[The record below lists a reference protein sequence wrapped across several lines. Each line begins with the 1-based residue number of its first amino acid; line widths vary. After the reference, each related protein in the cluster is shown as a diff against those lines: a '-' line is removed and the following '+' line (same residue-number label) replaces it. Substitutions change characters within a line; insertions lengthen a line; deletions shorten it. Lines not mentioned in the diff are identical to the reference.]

1 MLTRNK
7 KLKDY
12 GIPAEDIEKLNTM
25 LKGFPV
31 EYGYLLSSAALSA
44 CPKNT
49 VIADMVIEN
58 ILHRKSYRKISKE
71 RYIPMNPK
79 DFYGYRRKT
88 VAVLYERMRLLG
100 VWEDEKMRLIDA
112 DKIIDSLGNS
122 DMDFAIGAVIDNQPT
137 AFDVE
142 KVTDEIL
149 RASCIARPM
158 GWNRKREIIETH
170 TAIEIVKGGGVE

>member
-12 GIPAEDIEKLNTM
+12 GIPAEDIEKLNTI
-25 LKGFPV
+25 LKDFP
-31 EYGYLLSSAALSA
+31 AALSA

-100 VWEDEKMRLIDA
+100 VW
-112 DKIIDSLGNS
+112 
-122 DMDFAIGAVIDNQPT
+122 
-137 AFDVE
+137 
-142 KVTDEIL
+142 
-149 RASCIARPM
+149 
-158 GWNRKREIIETH
+158 
-170 TAIEIVKGGGVE
+170 GGIRGQNGKKFV